1 MFPPLVV
8 AREQNRPA
16 YLAAESTRVAKTD
29 DLDHYSQDYHSFV
42 SAAIVLRRIYSYIL
56 TFIPC
61 EMPRMACLGAASSIS
76 ASWLLLSFFSSRGV
90 LQYSKGAGK
99 IPGISSYS
107 GPFLE
112 PLMSLAL
119 DEEGPKIGESIAL
132 IEGPRTP

>member
-76 ASWLLLSFFSSRGV
+76 ASWGLLSLLVPAEFVSIQRVRERHLVYRPMQV
-90 LQYSKGAGK
+90 L
-99 IPGISSYS
+99 
-107 GPFLE
+107 FLSHSCH
-112 PLMSLAL
+112 L
-119 DEEGPKIGESIAL
+119 
-132 IEGPRTP
+132 R